1 MAAPPRKPSQHG
13 SLGHGELGEGLLPLV
28 GPRGV
33 EGRDSGGGR
42 SGRVPHAVMVE
53 RVEAGATLA
62 LHHTTMVQA
71 LPLHHYTMVQA
82 TEAGGRCRTLVYL
95 ARIGWTAVD

>member
-1 MAAPPRKPSQHG
+1 
-13 SLGHGELGEGLLPLV
+13 
-28 GPRGV
+28 
-33 EGRDSGGGR
+33 
-42 SGRVPHAVMVE
+42 MVE

-82 TEAGGRCRTLVYL
+82 TEAGGCCRTLVYL
-95 ARIGWTAVD
+95 ARIGWTAVDCTELLLLPITTTRSLEKKKMYLTVFDILLV